1 MLSESNIMGRR
12 FEIASQLLVFY
23 SIVVFYMEAELT
35 GPGTARASSGFW
47 LWNERLVLTLFT
59 LEYVFRWSRAKNRL
73 HYPFTPLALLDLLVI
88 APALVGA
95 TMNLRTLKVLRILPL
110 LWMLKLYRY
119 NRALQT
125 VLSAFHKVRHELA
138 VVGIATAMVLL
149 FSAVALHEL
158 ERHAQPERFGRLSGA
173 LWWSLVTLTTV
184 GYGDYYPITAA
195 GRLVAAVTML
205 VGIGILGTFFSLLG
219 SSLLANMRAEPSH
232 ADDPASATFPMAG
245 QSHADSPWP
254 RRRAG

>member
-1 MLSESNIMGRR
+1 MGRR
-12 FEIASQLLVFY
+12 FEIASQLLVLY
-23 SIVVFYMEAELT
+23 SIVVFYMEAELA
-35 GPGTARASSGFW
+35 GPGQVRASSGFW
-47 LWNERLVLTLFT
+47 LWSERLVLTLIS
-59 LEYVFRWSRAKNRL
+59 LEYLFRWSRAKNRWR
-73 HYPFTPLALLDLLVI
+73 YPITPLALLDLLVI

-95 TMNLRTLKVLRILPL
+95 TMNLRTLRLLRILPL

-125 VLSAFHKVRHELA
+125 VLSAFYKVRRELA
-138 VVGIATAMVLL
+138 VIGIAASMVLL

-184 GYGDYYPITAA
+184 GYGDYYPITTA

-219 SSLLANMRAEPSH
+219 SSLLANMRAEQSH
-232 ADDPASATFPMAG
+232 GEEATTAPFPMAG
-245 QSHADSPWP
+245 TSHADSPWP